1 DGRIDYGEFAAMM
14 RKGDGV
20 GRSRTMRNS
29 LNFTIVDAF
38 DVKDSASSDTN

>member
-1 DGRIDYGEFAAMM
+1 GGRIDYGEFAVMM

-29 LNFTIVDAF
+29 LNFTIADAF
-38 DVKDSASSDTN
+38 EVKDSASSDTN